1 MAELREIVG
10 ELSRSTREL
19 RESQKTTD
27 RQMAETDRRMAE
39 TDRRMAET
47 DRRMAESKAKTDRQ
61 LEETSRELKKFIG
74 SVGSEWGHLVESL
87 TEPSCL
93 GELQKAG
100 IDVTQKTGETIST
113 RPGYEQEWDVLL
125 INGGEL
131 VAVEVKSRFRPRDLD
146 RVEEKLGKF
155 KDAFPHFAGCKI
167 FGAVAAIK
175 YDAGLERLAEKR
187 GLFVFMPSGQI
198 MKLRNSES
206 FRPKAY

>member
-19 RESQKTTD
+19 REAQAVTD
-27 RQMAETDRRMAE
+27 RQMAETDRRMA
-39 TDRRMAET
+39 
-47 DRRMAESKAKTDRQ
+47 
-61 LEETSRELKKFIG
+61 ETSRELKKFIG

-93 GELQKAG
+93 RELQEAG
-100 IDVTQKTGETIST
+100 IEVTQKTGETIST

-131 VAVEVKSRFRPRDLD
+131 VAVEVKSRFRPKDLE
-146 RVEEKLGKF
+146 RVEEKLAKF
-155 KDAFPHFAGCKI
+155 KMAFPHFAGCKI
-167 FGAVAAIK
+167 YGAVAAIK
-175 YDAGLERLAEKR
+175 YDSGLERLAEKH
-187 GLFVFMPSGQI
+187 GLFVFMPSGEI
-198 MKLRNSES
+198 MKLRNSKG